1 MAEKSELKQKV
12 IGVGF
17 EKDLIVKSQRGRT
30 YTVKL
35 SEDIEVD
42 ANELLNKGSD
52 ETVWATIDTD
62 ADPWVVV
69 EVEIVGE

>member
-17 EKDLIVKSQRGRT
+17 EKDLIVRSQRGRT